1 MEVLTNLQ
9 KKILHS
15 LSLLPDVEKAA
26 QKDPGFDL
34 YWFGIAMERINDFT
48 DDSPDLHLLARSCTM
63 NDLKAFFRNW
73 KKGILKEIAEK

>member
-1 MEVLTNLQ
+1 
-9 KKILHS
+9 
-15 LSLLPDVEKAA
+15 
-26 QKDPGFDL
+26 
-34 YWFGIAMERINDFT
+34 MERINDFT